1 MVLNDKSGID
11 GENFAVGVELNTVA
25 SPHVTLACQ
34 VCDKLILEPTDRNE
48 CRRVIGDK
56 VLSVDGALEDT
67 AILVDVVFW
76 ERDDAYPLAAI
87 QILIPDI

>member
-67 AILVDVVFW
+67 AILVDVILRVGYY
-76 ERDDAYPLAAI
+76 RYPL
-87 QILIPDI
+87 PSV